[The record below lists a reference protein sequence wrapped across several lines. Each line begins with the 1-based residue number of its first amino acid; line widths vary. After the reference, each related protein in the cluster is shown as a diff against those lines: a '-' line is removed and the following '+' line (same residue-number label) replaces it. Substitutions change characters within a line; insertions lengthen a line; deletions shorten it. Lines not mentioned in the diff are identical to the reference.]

1 MGRILGLIGLVAAM
15 AVGMYL
21 YAKQAQSSS
30 EAVGVSNPRAAI
42 NITGVRTDLMTI
54 AQGERG
60 YFASEGKY
68 ASLDELISSRSVTVS
83 RQRLPYRYEVETGA
97 TGFRVIAKCSAGD
110 AAGGPTQ
117 MSVDENM
124 EFHTTE

>member
-15 AVGMYL
+15 AIGMYI

-30 EAVGVSNPRAAI
+30 EAVEVSNPKAAI
-42 NITGVRTDLMTI
+42 NITGVRSDLMTI

-83 RQRLPYRYEVETGA
+83 RQRLPYRYEIETNG
-97 TGFRVIAKCSAGD
+97 TGFRVIAKCPAAD
-110 AAGGPTQ
+110 ASGGPTEL
-117 MSVDENM
+117 SVDENM
-124 EFHTTE
+124 EFHTSE